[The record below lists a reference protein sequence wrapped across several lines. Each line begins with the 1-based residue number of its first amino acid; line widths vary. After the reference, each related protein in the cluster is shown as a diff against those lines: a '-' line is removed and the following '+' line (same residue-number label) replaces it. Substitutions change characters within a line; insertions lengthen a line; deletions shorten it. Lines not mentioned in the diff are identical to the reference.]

1 MSAAP
6 GRLDVGV
13 VSAGR
18 AGAVIGGAL
27 LASGHRGVGV
37 TARSEASRDRAE
49 LLMAGVP
56 IAEPAEVA
64 ARSQLLVLAVP
75 DDVLPG
81 LVADL
86 AGSGAIHP
94 GQVLLHICGRHG
106 TDVLEPAASRGA
118 LTLAVHPAMTFTG
131 TSTDLARLAGCP
143 MAITAAPALHP
154 LAEAVV
160 LDLGG
165 EAVPVAAADRALYH
179 AALAHGA
186 NHLATVVSQA
196 ARMLTEAGVAEPGA
210 FLRPLLEAALANT
223 LASGESAL
231 TGPVV
236 RGDADTVAA
245 HVAALGEL
253 DAPAQMDLR
262 RTYVD
267 LARTTAARSVRT
279 GRLGPE
285 DAARVL
291 DALDLPRDRT
301 EGPA

>member
-1 MSAAP
+1 
-6 GRLDVGV
+6 
-13 VSAGR
+13 
-18 AGAVIGGAL
+18 
-27 LASGHRGVGV
+27 
-37 TARSEASRDRAE
+37 
-49 LLMAGVP
+49 
-56 IAEPAEVA
+56 
-64 ARSQLLVLAVP
+64 
-75 DDVLPG
+75 
-81 LVADL
+81 
-86 AGSGAIHP
+86 
-94 GQVLLHICGRHG
+94 
-106 TDVLEPAASRGA
+106 
-118 LTLAVHPAMTFTG
+118 
-131 TSTDLARLAGCP
+131 
-143 MAITAAPALHP
+143 
-154 LAEAVV
+154 
-160 LDLGG
+160 
-165 EAVPVAAADRALYH
+165 
-179 AALAHGA
+179 
-186 NHLATVVSQA
+186 
-196 ARMLTEAGVAEPGA
+196 MLTEAGVAEPGA